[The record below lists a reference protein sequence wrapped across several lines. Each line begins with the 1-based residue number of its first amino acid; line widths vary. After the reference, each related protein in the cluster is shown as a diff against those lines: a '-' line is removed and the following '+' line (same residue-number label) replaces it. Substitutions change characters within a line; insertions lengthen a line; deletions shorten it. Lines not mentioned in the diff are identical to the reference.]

1 MRTIGSVLDE
11 RGGIASGFDFL
22 RIALSLSILGTHSA
36 LIVLGND
43 GIFQSGVGRA
53 FHSALVPM
61 FFALSGFLITGSAM
75 RLKLRD
81 FLLNRGMRILPAL
94 AMDIMI
100 SAMIL
105 GPLLTSAS
113 LHEYFTAYEFRA
125 YFANVFGIIH
135 YVLPGVF
142 EATPFPQTVNGSL
155 WTVPFELGCYAIIST
170 LIVSGSIKRTPL
182 FICVASTFMITVFWL
197 RYTGFNPLDASGFA
211 IFQAAAFKSAIHHFT
226 WPERSLLYIYFVTGS
241 LAYVLRHRI
250 PMNSTCAAVAALTIT
265 AVYLFPDTLGD
276 DIALP
281 ALVYLTV
288 AIGASD
294 IPAIPLYS
302 GGDYSYGIYLYGFPL
317 QQSLVQIFPGR
328 FTPMTHF
335 MASIILVTAFAMASW
350 HLFEKPILRVRR
362 KFSFT
367 ARQTVEG
374 GTVHVASSH

>member
-1 MRTIGSVLDE
+1 
-11 RGGIASGFDFL
+11 
-22 RIALSLSILGTHSA
+22 
-36 LIVLGND
+36 
-43 GIFQSGVGRA
+43 
-53 FHSALVPM
+53 
-61 FFALSGFLITGSAM
+61 
-75 RLKLRD
+75 
-81 FLLNRGMRILPAL
+81 
-94 AMDIMI
+94 
-100 SAMIL
+100 
-105 GPLLTSAS
+105 
-113 LHEYFTAYEFRA
+113 
-125 YFANVFGIIH
+125 
-135 YVLPGVF
+135 
-142 EATPFPQTVNGSL
+142 
-155 WTVPFELGCYAIIST
+155 
-170 LIVSGSIKRTPL
+170 
-182 FICVASTFMITVFWL
+182 MITVFWL